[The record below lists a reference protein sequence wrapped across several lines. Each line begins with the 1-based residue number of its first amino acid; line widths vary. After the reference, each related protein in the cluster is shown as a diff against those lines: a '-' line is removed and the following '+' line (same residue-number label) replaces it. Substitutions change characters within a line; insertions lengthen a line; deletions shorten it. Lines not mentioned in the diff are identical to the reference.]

1 MEKRVEIEAGTE
13 TWGDNSFGLLEK
25 VLRPAAASDAA
36 KVIASGRSKLVED
49 LLLGNA
55 IVYKL
60 TLRKL
65 FKNLDL

>member
-36 KVIASGRSKLVED
+36 KVIASGKSKLVDD
-49 LLLGNA
+49 LLPGNA
-55 IVYKL
+55 IVYK
-60 TLRKL
+60 TN
-65 FKNLDL
+65 FKKII